1 MVGPSA
7 ATAGPSEE
15 GSLSRAVLNY
25 RHVGVLLSTVGE
37 NRVSTVSAG
46 FVRMV
51 ERFKSAGLGS
61 GNIRAVL
68 QPWALSVAVAALAP
82 VGCGSPAATLE
93 IIAPPTAI
101 AGSPFTITVTAM
113 VGSSRDTV
121 INSPVQF
128 TSSDSAAVL
137 PGIYYFTANDAG
149 SHTFTNGITLV
160 TPGSQSITA
169 TVVGATA
176 LTATAKITVSA
187 AATLAQL
194 KVNPALRDR

>member
-51 ERFKSAGLGS
+51 ERFKSAGLGP
-61 GNIRAVL
+61 GNIWAVL